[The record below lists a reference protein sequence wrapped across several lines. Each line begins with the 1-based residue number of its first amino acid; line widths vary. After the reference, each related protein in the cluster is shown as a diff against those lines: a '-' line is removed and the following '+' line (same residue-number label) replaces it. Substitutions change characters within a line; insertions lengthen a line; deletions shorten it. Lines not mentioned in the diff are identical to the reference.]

1 MKIVRPTLPFSSCGV
16 VEAEA
21 AAEVGFHAF
30 KTGVDGIESREARDR
45 GRLGVRA
52 GDEAVEGLEEPRTA
66 SRASEWF

>member
-1 MKIVRPTLPFSSCGV
+1 MNIVRPTLPFSSCGV

-21 AAEVGFHAF
+21 AVDVGFHAF
-30 KTGVDGIESREARDR
+30 KTGVDGIESGDASDR

-52 GDEAVEGLEEPRTA
+52 GDEALEGLEELRTA